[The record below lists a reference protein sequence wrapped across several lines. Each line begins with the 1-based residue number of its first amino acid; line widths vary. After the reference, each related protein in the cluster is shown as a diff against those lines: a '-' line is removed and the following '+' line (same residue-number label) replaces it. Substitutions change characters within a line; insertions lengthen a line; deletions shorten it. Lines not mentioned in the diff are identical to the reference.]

1 MKGMIQKYAE
11 LAIRKGVNL
20 QKGQILIIN
29 ASVNAVELTR
39 ACVEEAYKAG
49 AKRVQVFYQDEYI
62 NRSNYFYQ
70 SDEELS
76 LGN

>member
-29 ASVNAVELTR
+29 ASVND
-39 ACVEEAYKAG
+39 G
-49 AKRVQVFYQDEYI
+49 
-62 NRSNYFYQ
+62 
-70 SDEELS
+70 
-76 LGN
+76 